1 MKKESLIHIN
11 SLFFTDRS
19 AAIFSFLLDKAFST
33 SSEIISTCEICFSGN
48 HCFNIIKKKISVKI
62 NSNSLVGHTLCTE
75 THKRLLL
82 GPRRNKF

>member
-33 SSEIISTCEICFSGN
+33 SSEIISTCEICFSGT
-48 HCFNIIKKKISVKI
+48 HCFNIIKKK
-62 NSNSLVGHTLCTE
+62 
-75 THKRLLL
+75 
-82 GPRRNKF
+82 KFSQDQ